1 MSAIAI
7 AKVTKTLQLSNWK
20 NIACF
25 VVLFLGSAAFAEE
38 TNSSK
43 YPEYPRCRREVSRFF
58 PGRKYSAW
66 PAPGPI

>member
-1 MSAIAI
+1 M
-7 AKVTKTLQLSNWK
+7 
-20 NIACF
+20 
-25 VVLFLGSAAFAEE
+25 VLFLGSAAFAEE